1 MALQRLYSPA
11 RGVDVN
17 VAVHDGDLMLVPWG
31 YHTTAA
37 AHGYDLYYLN
47 ALAGDRGSMAAA
59 DDPALASD
67 PAFLARSGAR
77 SPGAPRHARRPALIR
92 LANAP
97 VSYGAFELTVGVL
110 PNVAG
115 PEEVHAG
122 RADAGYE
129 GIEFGPPGYLGDQEV
144 LRARLER
151 FGLSLAGG
159 FIQVRFSQPEHSDE
173 DLAAMT
179 KTLDLLAAGDRREAR
194 PVLSDFGSRFGSQ
207 TRVEPLRTILSAWT
221 SRDGGGSPTGS
232 DVPSSWHVHT
242 ASSRP
247 STTMRARS
255 SKRRGRSSDS
265 SS

>member
-1 MALQRLYSPA
+1 M
-11 RGVDVN
+11 
-17 VAVHDGDLMLVPWG
+17 
-31 YHTTAA
+31 
-37 AHGYDLYYLN
+37 
-47 ALAGDRGSMAAA
+47 
-59 DDPALASD
+59 
-67 PAFLARSGAR
+67 
-77 SPGAPRHARRPALIR
+77 IR
-92 LANAP
+92 VANAP

-115 PEEVHAG
+115 PEEVLAAV
-122 RADAGYE
+122 ADAGYE
-129 GIEFGPPGYLGDQEV
+129 GIELGPPGYLGDEEV

-159 FIQVRFSQPEHSDE
+159 FIQVRFSQPEHWDE

-179 KTLDLLAAGDRREAR
+179 ETLDLLAAVDRRDAR
-194 PVLSDFGSRFGSQ
+194 PVLSDFGSPI
-207 TRVEPLRTILSAWT
+207 RVANPGRAASDHSSAWT

-232 DVPSSWHVHT
+232 DVPSSWRVHT

-247 STTMRARS
+247 STTTRARS